1 MPWPIAPTAGD
12 ARRTQPIMSSNW
24 KKLLQSGKIHDPIQ
38 RDNSKKRKRDEA
50 AQAEKAAAQEKSKK
64 KNSKVS
70 KIHEGNVP
78 VNGVDSNVLT
88 SALALDC
95 EMVGVGDG
103 GFKNALARVSIVN
116 EEGECV
122 FDTFVQPR
130 ESITDYRTAVSGI
143 RPRDIKGARDVVDVQ
158 NEVATMLE
166 GKRLVGHGL
175 SADLKALM
183 LQHPKQKLRDTAE
196 YKPFRRANGAKESLK
211 NLAKLECGID
221 IQQGEHSSV
230 SDAYA
235 NMRLFQTVE
244 DKWEKEIARELSKK
258 KVKAPYKPQL
268 SDIHYVKRRIG

>member
-1 MPWPIAPTAGD
+1 
-12 ARRTQPIMSSNW
+12 MSSNW
-24 KKLLQSGKIHDPIQ
+24 KKLLASGKMSIDPIQ
-38 RDNSKKRKRDEA
+38 HKSGKKRRREQEA
-50 AQAEKAAAQEKSKK
+50 LAAEKKASEATREKSSSKK
-64 KNSKVS
+64 KARKL
-70 KIHEGNVP
+70 HEGPVP
-78 VNGVDSNVLT
+78 THGVTSEELT

-116 EEGECV
+116 ENGECV
-122 FDTFVQPR
+122 FDTFVKPR
-130 ESITDYRTAVSGI
+130 ETITDYRTAVSGI

-158 NEVATMLE
+158 NEVAKLLE

-221 IQQGEHSSV
+221 IQEGEHSSV

-235 NMRLFQTVE
+235 NMRLFQSVE
-244 DKWEKEIARELSKK
+244 DKWEKEIAKEASKK
-258 KVKAPYKPQL
+258 KVKKPYKPQL